1 MRRHRI
7 RALADRRFRPCSID
21 SRAYLPI
28 APKLRAQPFTVSSP
42 NLIWLVDI
50 KYIATGEGWLY
61 LATILDLA
69 TRKMRIDLPLA
80 ALMTTAQRQ
89 RPAPA

>member
-21 SRAYLPI
+21 SRDYLAI
-28 APKLRAQPFTVSSP
+28 APKLRAQPFTVFSP
-42 NLIWLVDI
+42 NRIWLV
-50 KYIATGEGWLY
+50 ATGEGWLY

-69 TRKMRIDLPLA
+69 TRKMRIDLSLA